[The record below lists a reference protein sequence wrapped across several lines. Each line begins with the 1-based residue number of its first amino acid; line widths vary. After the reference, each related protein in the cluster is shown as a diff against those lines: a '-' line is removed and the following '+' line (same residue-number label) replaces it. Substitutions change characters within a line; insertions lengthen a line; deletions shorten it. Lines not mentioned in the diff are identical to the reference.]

1 MKLTKNQWYIV
12 GLVALIAIWYFFI
25 RKKPKTTAIL
35 EENNYVSGR
44 GSQIVEPIVSFVIAM
59 KGPIIPPNGMPFPE
73 WNAYFV
79 STTNIFRERMRQN
92 GNNQFAQPI
101 VTFLNVIFYDN
112 SNLNRNNAQTAFTS
126 SMRILKGIEFAAPI
140 ISFVNDIKNGG
151 SGSGFG
157 NDEIAINNFRNKM
170 QGI

>member
-12 GLVALIAIWYFFI
+12 GVVALIAIWYFFI

-59 KGPIIPPNGMPFPE
+59 KGPIVNTE
-73 WNAYFV
+73 
-79 STTNIFRERMRQN
+79 TTNIFRERMRQN

-101 VTFLNVIFYDN
+101 ITFVNVIFYDN
-112 SNLNRNNAQTAFTS
+112 SNLNRNIAYMNFTT

-140 ISFVNDIKNGG
+140 ISFVRDIKNGG

-170 QGI
+170 QRI

>member
-12 GLVALIAIWYFFI
+12 GVVALIAIWYFFI

-44 GSQIVEPIVSFVIAM
+44 GSQIVEPIISFVIGM
-59 KGPIIPPNGMPFPE
+59 KGPIVVNYDE
-73 WNAYFV
+73 K
-79 STTNIFRERMRQN
+79 TNIFRERMRQN
-92 GNNQFAQPI
+92 GSNQFAQPI
-101 VTFLNVIFYDN
+101 VTFVNVIFFAN
-112 SNLNRNNAQTAFTS
+112 SNLNRNLHTMAFRN
-126 SMRILKGIEFAAPI
+126 SMRILKGLEFAAPI

-170 QGI
+170 QKI